1 MGFLDSERRSGDALA
16 LSDVECFVLSRQ
28 RFNEFAGAHSQAAA
42 YIFEGIA
49 SLLAMRLRFMNKEL
63 RALRT

>member
-1 MGFLDSERRSGDALA
+1 MGFLDSERRSAEALA
-16 LSDVECFVLSRQ
+16 LSDVDCFALSRQ
-28 RFNEFAGAHSQAAA
+28 RFNELTLERSQAAG

-49 SLLAMRLRFMNKEL
+49 STLAMRIRFMNKEL